1 MASSPVR
8 IGVIGCGQISRAHL
22 GTYQKL
28 GPDLVQ
34 VVAVCDILEDVAHD
48 AAKQFGVP
56 DVYTAFRK
64 MLERDDIQ
72 AIDVCLHNNL
82 HRPATEAALAAGK
95 HVYCEKPMAGSYADA
110 VSMLQSAK
118 KAGLKLHIQLATLY
132 SKETRA
138 AKELIAAGELGEVYH
153 ARATGHRRRGRP
165 FVDGY
170 GTNNFVQKRISAGG
184 ALYDMGVYHIS
195 QMLYLLGN
203 PKVARISGK
212 TYQKIDMDPA
222 RRQSS
227 GYDVEELGL
236 GMVYF
241 ENGATLDIIEAWAI
255 NLDKIEG
262 SVLVGSKGG
271 VRLNPFGFFRSFGDL
286 DISGTADLDQA
297 GFRWGNVRG
306 DAHLYASSQAHWIAV
321 LQGKVELLPTAEIA
335 LSTMLISEAIYM
347 SEKLGRD
354 VTADEVLK
362 ASKSTAVVI

>member
-1 MASSPVR
+1 MAPVR
-8 IGVIGCGQISRAHL
+8 IGVIGAGQISKAHL

-34 VVAVCDILEDVAHD
+34 VVAVVDILEDVAKD
-48 AAKQFGVP
+48 AAQRFGVP
-56 DVYTAFRK
+56 DVYTDFRK
-64 MLERDDIQ
+64 MLARDDIQ
-72 AIDVCLHNNL
+72 AVDVCLHNNL

-110 VSMLQSAK
+110 VSMLESAK

-132 SKETRA
+132 DKATRA
-138 AKELIAAGELGEVYH
+138 ARELIKAGELGEVYH

-170 GTNNFVQKRISAGG
+170 GSNNFVQKRISAGG

-195 QMLYLLGN
+195 QMLYILGN
-203 PKVARISGK
+203 PKVARVSGK
-212 TYQKIDMDPA
+212 TYQQLDMDPA

-241 ENGATLDIIEAWAI
+241 ENGATMDIFEAWAI

-271 VRLNPFGFFRSFGDL
+271 VRLNPFGFFKSSGDL
-286 DISGTADLDQA
+286 DLSATADLDQA
-297 GFRWGNVRG
+297 SFRWGNVRG
-306 DAHLYASSQAHWIAV
+306 DAHLYASSQAHWIAA
-321 LQGKVELLPTAEIA
+321 LQGRVELLPTAEIA
-335 LSTMLISEAIYM
+335 LSTMLISEAIYT
-347 SEKLGRD
+347 SDRLKRD
-354 VTADEVLK
+354 ITAQEMLQT
-362 ASKSTAVVI
+362 SKSTAVVI